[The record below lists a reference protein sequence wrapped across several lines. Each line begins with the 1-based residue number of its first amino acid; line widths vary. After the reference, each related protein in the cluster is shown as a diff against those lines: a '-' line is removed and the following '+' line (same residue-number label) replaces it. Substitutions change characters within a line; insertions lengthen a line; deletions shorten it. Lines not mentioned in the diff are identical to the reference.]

1 MREDGRTCVALR
13 IEEGRETDSAR
24 LMVVV
29 YLGMHRCAYRP
40 AGFDGFGGGGKSTTG
55 CVRNAAVW
63 FLMESSELHDWSR
76 SEREE
81 EGGVGF
87 GSYVVGIRVE
97 DETSGG
103 RRCVDSKAG
112 KAEKRIARV

>member
-1 MREDGRTCVALR
+1 MCSGRTCVALR

-29 YLGMHRCAYRP
+29 YPGTHRCAYRP
-40 AGFDGFGGGGKSTTG
+40 AGFDGFGGGGESRTG
-55 CVRNAAVW
+55 CVPNAAVW

-81 EGGVGF
+81 EGGVGC
-87 GSYVVGIRVE
+87 GVLKHPACS
-97 DETSGG
+97 DCQT
-103 RRCVDSKAG
+103 AG
-112 KAEKRIARV
+112 NVLLLPT